1 MNNYVIAFE
10 IINIFLKPFFGI
22 IYDKLKFKYTILI
35 YNILTTILIINT
47 YFALKNSVLFGILAG
62 FNSLMKG
69 GFYIIFNS
77 AALDIF
83 GIYGF

>member
-10 IINIFLKPFFGI
+10 IINIFLKPFFVI
-22 IYDKLKFKYTILI
+22 IQEKLKFKYTILI

-47 YFALKNSVLFGILAG
+47 YFALKNSVLFCILAG